1 MSCVCCAVARG
12 FVLPSRVEPQGIVN
26 LEAMAAG
33 RAVVAS
39 KTGGVPE
46 IVLDGQTGV
55 LVEPDNAE
63 SLAHA
68 LREMAENPARC
79 AALGAA
85 GWEARAKFRLGRFGG
100 AIRNGLSRG
109 AGKV

>member
-1 MSCVCCAVARG
+1 MWCNCCAVAAW

-39 KTGGVPE
+39 RTGGVSE

-55 LVEPDNAE
+55 LFEMGNVEE
-63 SLAHA
+63 VGGGV
-68 LREMAENPARC
+68 ARNG
-79 AALGAA
+79 GATRA
-85 GWEARAKFRLGRFGG
+85 PHRNGRGGLQARAKF
-100 AIRNGLSRG
+100 
-109 AGKV
+109 